1 MSDFKID
8 CLYFQQKQDYET
20 AAKLVP
26 KTYAKLITTSTP
38 GTKRDISLHRRERV
52 HTCVPIYCVLL
63 IHYFE

>member
-1 MSDFKID
+1 MSDFEID

-38 GTKRDISLHRRERV
+38 GTKRDIPS
-52 HTCVPIYCVLL
+52 
-63 IHYFE
+63 